1 MSLFVRARN
10 VQRVEQSRGTL
21 PPEAA
26 HPLARVQTSRAGFC
40 LLQKN
45 WFNALVSF
53 GKWFNCKSLK
63 FCLVK
68 SLCMKLCSTSAQRAP
83 QAGH

>member
-40 LLQKN
+40 LLQKK
-45 WFNALVSF
+45 LVQCT
-53 GKWFNCKSLK
+53 G
-63 FCLVK
+63 LVWQ
-68 SLCMKLCSTSAQRAP
+68 MV
-83 QAGH
+83 